1 MSGAGPPYPHPN
13 PVPGSNAIG
22 SFIIGV
28 SPIGTIPA
36 FDPWATV
43 ISQYGNSD
51 RVDDLVTSL
60 NAALDLTSDFDNFY
74 DLIWNVTTAEGVGLD
89 IWGRIVGVSRTLELP
104 SGTDQFLGFKE
115 PNDPNEVGFNQAPF
129 FTGTVLTS
137 NVQLTDPD
145 FRNLILAK
153 AASNICDGS
162 IPATNAILLA
172 LFPGRGDCY
181 VVDNQNMTMELKF
194 DFALTPVE
202 LAIVDTAGVL
212 PRPNGVLVTVVTP

>member
-1 MSGAGPPYPHPN
+1 VSGAGPTYPHPN
-13 PVPGSNAIG
+13 PAPGSNAIG
-22 SFIIGV
+22 QFVIGV

-51 RVDDLVTSL
+51 RIDALITTL
-60 NAALDLTSDFDNFY
+60 NEALDLTEDFDNFY
-74 DLIWNVTTAEGVGLD
+74 DYIWNVATAQGAGLD
-89 IWGRIVGVSRTLELP
+89 IWGRIVGVTRTLQLP
-104 SGTDQFLGFKE
+104 SGTNQFLGFDE
-115 PNDPNEVGFNQAPF
+115 PGDPAEVGFNQAPF

-137 NVQLTDPD
+137 NVQLDDAD

-162 IPATNAILLA
+162 ILATNAILLA
-172 LFPGRGDCY
+172 LFPHRGDAY

-194 DFALTPVE
+194 AFALTPVE
-202 LAIVDTAGVL
+202 QAIVETAGVL